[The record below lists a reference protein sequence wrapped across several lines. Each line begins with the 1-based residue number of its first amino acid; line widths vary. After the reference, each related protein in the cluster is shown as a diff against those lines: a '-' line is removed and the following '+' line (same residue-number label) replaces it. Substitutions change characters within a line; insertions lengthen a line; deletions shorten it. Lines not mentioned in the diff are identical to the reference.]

1 MTHSFNPIAVQINI
15 FPEERGLVVVPFS
28 KYDAEGRTAEEIGRF
43 VIPWHELA
51 GVIER
56 MERTERFKL
65 DGWPGA

>member
-1 MTHSFNPIAVQINI
+1 MTTSSSPIAVQINL
-15 FPEERGLVVVPFS
+15 FPEERGIVVVPFS
-28 KYDAEGRTAEEIGRF
+28 SYDAKERTAEEIGRF